1 MPLVPSGHDRR
12 GWLKLADAE
21 REPSDVGT
29 VQTRPSAAN
38 KAEHSFHSGVPRLD
52 RLLMTALLLAV
63 AGWIGFRVVLLLLTL
78 D

>member
-1 MPLVPSGHDRR
+1 MPLAPSGHDPR
-12 GWLKLADAE
+12 GWLKLADEE
-21 REPSDVGT
+21 REPSDVSA
-29 VQTRPSAAN
+29 VRTRPSAPD
-38 KAEHSFHSGVPRLD
+38 KADHPFHSGVPRLD